1 MTNKKPD
8 TLQPVDDA
16 ARRLGKTLMRTARYA
31 SLATIDPLDGSPS
44 VSRVSLA
51 TAMDGSPV
59 FLISRLSNHFANLE
73 ADARCSLLVGEPGKG
88 DPLAYP
94 RMTLIGTA
102 ENLSQGPARA
112 HVKSR
117 FLRRNP
123 KAALYAD
130 FPDFAFWKFATAR
143 ASLNGGF
150 GRAYAVT
157 ADDLAVPAGALES
170 LSEAEEG
177 AVEHMNSD
185 HADAVGRYAV
195 KAGANSPEG
204 WRLATIDPEGLDM
217 TSGDDVT
224 RLWFDVPLK
233 SAQDLRPVLVA
244 LAKKTAA

>member
-59 FLISRLSNHFANLE
+59 FLISRLSGHFANLE

-102 ENLSQGPARA
+102 ENLADSPDRP

-130 FPDFAFWKFATAR
+130 FPDFAFWKFTPAR

-150 GRAYAVT
+150 GKAYAIT
-157 ADDLAVPAGALES
+157 ADDLAVPSGALES

-177 AVEHMNSD
+177 AVGHMNSD

-195 KAGANSPEG
+195 KAGASTPEG

-217 TSGDDVT
+217 TSGDEVT
-224 RLWFDVPLK
+224 RLWFDAPLK

-244 LAKKTAA
+244 LAKKADA